1 MDKEGV
7 MLETQ
12 TDNAFGKALSKRP
25 GFRSFSE
32 AKGQVSAEELNAGV
46 NNAATYLLPF
56 YESGV
61 NISNVAQEYMKPEQ
75 ERDYDYIKSQF
86 TEAGQS
92 AAIEGGL
99 LLMGG
104 VAGKYGAKGIK
115 ALADKV
121 KQYEINPNVM
131 SAFGAGAIKK
141 KTVEPLEIGINK
153 ALQDGKFL
161 KRYDASIAADMTEKV
176 KNATAGNTRANA
188 LINTAVPEG
197 TKVGIRLNLNS
208 KIPDMPKGLDKLQT
222 LHKGSFSG
230 KALSYLPFATVK
242 NVVFS
247 VNQTGRTG
255 IASKIKGIDT
265 PEAKSKFNAMSVDG
279 EYVPNKNLLDNNK
292 DLVEIGFNPGVHHLF
307 IDLKTGQAVRGAK
320 EATIIGDR
328 VFAKGVEYWKK
339 AEAPKPVPTQTGVNI
354 PSDVRYKFKRGGAVM
369 DDQMQMAFMAKGGI
383 AMNKQTEMAFM
394 QQGGLKDDGMKQDPI
409 SGNPIPNGSMAEEV
423 RDDIPAQLSEGE
435 YVVPA
440 DVVRYYG
447 VKHFEDI
454 RNNAKQGLQSMEAN
468 GRIGGEPV
476 PVGGPKAGPMMQN
489 QQMTSDLSQDEMQ
502 EIQSMMMAVGGF
514 VEQPTNMQQQSDP
527 YQQQN
532 TMYKQPMAMSRGG
545 LGFIPTTPPNLSPT
559 VVSGSFSKSPA
570 QQAAEAA
577 ANATAKATEV
587 AKNKVTLYG
596 LKGEEVSVVFPSE
609 EYNQYIAQGYTTARP
624 VTPKDDGP
632 DNPSG
637 TTGGGST
644 GSGSAGF
651 EDWGKDWSDWSDPNA
666 YADKISAGVIG
677 TKGLKTGAGIATALG
692 GPGLAVAIGVGGKIA
707 LGQAISDLRAAS
719 IIAKAQGL
727 DTEYIDNKAAKLVEQ
742 GGGIFELADFL
753 GLASGKIKAENNLTR
768 LGLQFKK
775 DDNGDFTFSTSQV
788 KYNKDTTT
796 KGSSDGSSGGGFSD
810 TAVQIVDGQEV
821 KPPKPVMRPRSRP
834 TTSSSPKVTQTTPV
848 DVAKEQESS
857 VNVGGPGFRNKGGL
871 MRKKK
876 TKGK

>member
-1 MDKEGV
+1 MD
-7 MLETQ
+7 
-12 TDNAFGKALSKRP
+12 
-25 GFRSFSE
+25 
-32 AKGQVSAEELNAGV
+32 
-46 NNAATYLLPF
+46 
-56 YESGV
+56 
-61 NISNVAQEYMKPEQ
+61 
-75 ERDYDYIKSQF
+75 
-86 TEAGQS
+86 
-92 AAIEGGL
+92 
-99 LLMGG
+99 
-104 VAGKYGAKGIK
+104 
-115 ALADKV
+115 
-121 KQYEINPNVM
+121 
-131 SAFGAGAIKK
+131 
-141 KTVEPLEIGINK
+141 
-153 ALQDGKFL
+153 
-161 KRYDASIAADMTEKV
+161 
-176 KNATAGNTRANA
+176 
-188 LINTAVPEG
+188 
-197 TKVGIRLNLNS
+197 
-208 KIPDMPKGLDKLQT
+208 
-222 LHKGSFSG
+222 
-230 KALSYLPFATVK
+230 
-242 NVVFS
+242 
-247 VNQTGRTG
+247 NQ
-255 IASKIKGIDT
+255 
-265 PEAKSKFNAMSVDG
+265 M
-279 EYVPNKNLLDNNK
+279 
-292 DLVEIGFNPGVHHLF
+292 
-307 IDLKTGQAVRGAK
+307 
-320 EATIIGDR
+320 
-328 VFAKGVEYWKK
+328 
-339 AEAPKPVPTQTGVNI
+339 
-354 PSDVRYKFKRGGAVM
+354 
-369 DDQMQMAFMAKGGI
+369 
-383 AMNKQTEMAFM
+383 EMAFM
-394 QQGGLKDDGMKQDPI
+394 NQGGLKDDGMKQDPI

-476 PVGGPKAGPMMQN
+476 PVGGPTASGLNPE
-489 QQMTSDLSQDEMQ
+489 EMN
-502 EIQSMMMAVGGF
+502 EIQSMMMNIGGF
-514 VEQPTNMQQQSDP
+514 VDQPSDP
-527 YQQQN
+527 YQQQR
-532 TMYKQPMAMSRGG
+532 TMYKQPMAMSNGG
-545 LGFIPTTPPNLSPT
+545 LGFTPTTSSNLSPT

-577 ANATAKATEV
+577 ANATAKAAEV

-609 EYNQYIAQGYTTARP
+609 EYNKYIAQGYTTAKP
-624 VTPKDDGP
+624 VTPKDDDP
-632 DNPSG
+632 RNPSG
-637 TTGGGST
+637 TAGGGST

-775 DDNGDFTFSTSQV
+775 DDNDDFTFSTSQI

-821 KPPKPVMRPRSRP
+821 KPSKPVMRPRSRP

-848 DVAKEQESS
+848 SKKEIAKEKIKNYDESQY
-857 VNVGGPGFRNKGGL
+857 GILNKGGL
-871 MRKKK
+871 MLKKKK